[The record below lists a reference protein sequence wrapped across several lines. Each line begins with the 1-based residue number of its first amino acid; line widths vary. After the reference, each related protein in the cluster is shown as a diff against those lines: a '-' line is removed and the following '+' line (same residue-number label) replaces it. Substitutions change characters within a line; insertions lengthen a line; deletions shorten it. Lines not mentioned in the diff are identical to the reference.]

1 MPSRDEIAL
10 EFLDQLPYE
19 PYPVQEKAILTWFD
33 SDRGVLVSAPTG
45 TGKTRIAEAALL
57 EALHTGKRAYYT
69 TPLIAL
75 TDQKFQEIQAAA
87 VRWGFQPEDVGLVT
101 GNHKVNPDARVL
113 VVVAEILLNRLLNH
127 DDFDFSEVSS
137 VVMDEFHSF
146 NDPERGIVWELS
158 LSLLPKHV
166 RLMLLSATVGNSTD
180 FMIWLNR
187 SHGRRLDLVRSEDR
201 KVPLRYH
208 WVPDQLLNEQ
218 LEMMADGDDESR
230 KTPTLLFCFNREE
243 CWTVAEQ
250 LKGKALL
257 SDGQQ
262 KLLVEE
268 LKKHD
273 WSQGIGPKLKTII
286 LRGVGVHHAGV
297 LPRYKRIIE
306 HLFQQKL
313 LTVCVCTETLAAG
326 MNLPARSVLMTDLL
340 KGPPGKKKLIDPSV
354 AHQIFGRAG
363 RPQFDSEGHVYALSH
378 EDDVKIYR
386 YKLKMDQIPEDTKD
400 PLLIKKRKQMKKKMP
415 TRRSTVQYW
424 NEDQFKR
431 LIEAPPTKLCSQG
444 FIPWRLLAYLLSRS
458 PDISLIRTV
467 VSKRL
472 MNPKQIET
480 SQKRLIEML
489 VTLHRGGFIQLD
501 PKPPVITNDGEVVTD
516 SKSQAI
522 KPAAEKPTSLS
533 DRLKQLDDDGA
544 FGPQIP
550 WDGTYGV
557 ADSVSESESES
568 SEDDASESGDIT
580 AEEDDAAENEFGAGV
595 DQDSPAETDDAA
607 ASDGKPAVPVALQAD
622 NVSPGNAQPA
632 ADSEA
637 ITTARVE
644 DATEAEKPAE
654 TASENKNKP
663 AKLTSS
669 LKILLES
676 QGVSI
681 GGSGKTA
688 DGKMKIK
695 LADDPAA
702 KEPDYEP
709 QRAYPNEPLMD
720 LLSFKSINPLYGMF
734 LLDVL
739 PFASGAERVQAL
751 ESVLVFPGAVSRN
764 LRIPRPDVMPLS
776 PFVTDFLNPELLQR
790 GLATITELGGTRQD
804 DDEND
809 ERGGYREPEE
819 WVRPLNFPEKLLRLF
834 RSEYPGVSDVA
845 MTDVWAAGE
854 LLNFGGDFNKLVTTR
869 KIAKQ
874 EGILFRHILRF
885 ILLCEEFVPHVDPN
899 SVWHGELH
907 SISHQLTEACREID
921 PRSTDL
927 MIESAHAVD
936 PLLGETPITLEM
948 PASPERQ
955 V

>member
-1 MPSRDEIAL
+1 MPDRDEIAL
-10 EFLDQLPYE
+10 EFLDQIPYE
-19 PYPVQEKAILTWFD
+19 PYPVQEEAILKWFETEQ
-33 SDRGVLVSAPTG
+33 GVLISAPTG
-45 TGKTRIAEAALL
+45 TGKTLIAEAALF
-57 EALHTGKRAYYT
+57 EALHSSQTAYYT

-75 TDQKFQEIQAAA
+75 TDQKFQEIQEAA
-87 VRWGFQPEDVGLVT
+87 VHWGFQPEDVGLVT
-101 GNHKVNPDARVL
+101 GNHKVNPDAKVL
-113 VVVAEILLNRLLNH
+113 VVVAEILLNRLLNKE
-127 DDFDFSEVSS
+127 DFDFSEVSS

-166 RLMLLSATVGNSTD
+166 RLMLLSATVGNSAD

-187 SHGRRLDLVRSEDR
+187 SHGRRLDLVKSEDR

-208 WVPDQLLNEQ
+208 WIEDQLLNEQ
-218 LEMMADGDDESR
+218 LEMMADGDDDSR

-243 CWTVAEQ
+243 CWSVAEQ

-268 LKKHD
+268 LKKHE
-273 WSQGIGPKLKTII
+273 WSQGIGPKLKTIL

-306 HLFQQKL
+306 YLFQQKL

-363 RPQFDSEGHVYALSH
+363 RPQFDTEGHVFALSH
-378 EDDVKIYR
+378 EDDVKIHR

-415 TRRSTVQYW
+415 SRRSTVQYW
-424 NEDQFKR
+424 NEAQFTR
-431 LIEAPPTKLCSQG
+431 LVEAPPTKLQSQG

-458 PDISLIRTV
+458 PDVSLIRTV

-472 MNPKQIET
+472 MNPKQLET

-489 VTLHRGGFIQLD
+489 ITLHRGGFIQLD
-501 PKPPVITNDGEVVTD
+501 PKPPIKSD
-516 SKSQAI
+516 SVDDSSEEADRKTTKSV
-522 KPAAEKPTSLS
+522 KEKRLS
-533 DRLKQLDDDGA
+533 ERLEELDESGI

-557 ADSVSESESES
+557 QTPAEDSV
-568 SEDDASESGDIT
+568 
-580 AEEDDAAENEFGAGV
+580 
-595 DQDSPAETDDAA
+595 
-607 ASDGKPAVPVALQAD
+607 K
-622 NVSPGNAQPA
+622 
-632 ADSEA
+632 ADSE
-637 ITTARVE
+637 
-644 DATEAEKPAE
+644 DSGSTEAEPDDFGTGIEQSADPTSDTSNSSPEGRSASTQYEEADQRPDSDDTKPDRSA
-654 TASENKNKP
+654 TSEATVKKKGTPKKNEP

-669 LKILLES
+669 LKILLEA
-676 QGVSI
+676 QGVDI
-681 GGSGKTA
+681 GGTGKSA
-688 DGKMKIK
+688 DGKPKVR
-695 LADDPAA
+695 LSNDPSA

-709 QRAYPNEPLMD
+709 KSAYPNEPLTN

-739 PFASGAERVQAL
+739 PFASGPERVQAL

-776 PFVTDFLNPELLQR
+776 PFAADFLNPELLQR
-790 GLATITELGGTRQD
+790 GLATITELGGTPSED
-804 DDEND
+804 DDD
-809 ERGGYREPEE
+809 GGYHDPEE

-834 RSEYPGVSDVA
+834 RHEYPGVSDVRI
-845 MTDVWAAGE
+845 TDVWAAGE

-885 ILLCEEFVPHVDPN
+885 ILLCEEFVPHVNPD

-907 SISHQLTEACREID
+907 SISHQLTEACRAID
-921 PRSTDL
+921 PRSTDM

-936 PLLGETPITLEM
+936 PLLAES
-948 PASPERQ
+948 PAAIQKPDVAPRPVKLS
-955 V
+955 

>member
-1 MPSRDEIAL
+1 MPDRDEIAL
-10 EFLDQLPYE
+10 EFLDQIPYE
-19 PYPVQEKAILTWFD
+19 PYPVQEEAILKWFETEQ
-33 SDRGVLVSAPTG
+33 GVLISAPTG
-45 TGKTRIAEAALL
+45 TGKTLIAEAALF
-57 EALHTGKRAYYT
+57 EALHTGQTAYYT

-75 TDQKFQEIQAAA
+75 TDQKFQEIQEAA

-101 GNHKVNPDARVL
+101 GNHKVNPDAKVL
-113 VVVAEILLNRLLNH
+113 VVVAEILLNRLLNR
-127 DDFDFSEVSS
+127 DDFDISEVSS

-166 RLMLLSATVGNSTD
+166 RLMLLSATVGNSAD
-180 FMIWLNR
+180 FMIWLNQ
-187 SHGRRLDLVRSEDR
+187 SHGRRLDLVKSEDR

-208 WVPDQLLNEQ
+208 WVEDQLLNEQ
-218 LEMMADGDDESR
+218 LEMMADGDDDAR

-243 CWTVAEQ
+243 CWSVAEQ

-268 LKKHD
+268 LKKHE
-273 WSQGIGPKLKTII
+273 WSQGIGPKLKTIL

-297 LPRYKRIIE
+297 LPRYKRVIE
-306 HLFQQKL
+306 YLFQQKL

-363 RPQFDSEGHVYALSH
+363 RPQFDTEGHVFALSH
-378 EDDVKIYR
+378 EDDVKIHR

-415 TRRSTVQYW
+415 SRRSTVQYW
-424 NEDQFKR
+424 NEAQFTR
-431 LIEAPPTKLCSQG
+431 LIEAPPTKLQSQG

-458 PDISLIRTV
+458 PDVSLIRTV

-472 MNPKQIET
+472 MNLKQLET

-489 VTLHRGGFIQLD
+489 VTLHKGGFIQLD
-501 PKPPVITNDGEVVTD
+501 PRPPIKSDGGDD
-516 SKSQAI
+516 SSEEADRKTTE
-522 KPAAEKPTSLS
+522 PAKEK
-533 DRLKQLDDDGA
+533 RLRERLEELDEYGV
-544 FGPQIP
+544 FGPQVP
-550 WDGTYGV
+550 WDGTYGIQTL
-557 ADSVSESESES
+557 ADDSTEAGSEDSSNSEEEPDEFGTGIEQSAEPTSESSNSSTDGGPDSAQNKEDDQRSVSEDTEPDPPATSKAPAKKK
-568 SEDDASESGDIT
+568 DT
-580 AEEDDAAENEFGAGV
+580 PKKNE
-595 DQDSPAETDDAA
+595 
-607 ASDGKPAVPVALQAD
+607 
-622 NVSPGNAQPA
+622 
-632 ADSEA
+632 
-637 ITTARVE
+637 
-644 DATEAEKPAE
+644 
-654 TASENKNKP
+654 P

-669 LKILLES
+669 LKILLEA
-676 QGVSI
+676 QGVDI
-681 GGSGKTA
+681 GGTGKSA
-688 DGKMKIK
+688 DGKPKVR
-695 LADDPAA
+695 LANDPAA

-709 QRAYPNEPLMD
+709 QSAYPNESLTT

-739 PFASGAERVQAL
+739 PFASGPERVQAL

-776 PFVTDFLNPELLQR
+776 PFAADFLNPELLQR
-790 GLATITELGGTRQD
+790 GLATITELGGTPSED
-804 DDEND
+804 DDD
-809 ERGGYREPEE
+809 GGYHDPEE

-834 RSEYPGVSDVA
+834 RSEYPGVSDVP

-885 ILLCEEFVPHVDPN
+885 ILLCEEFVPHVDPD
-899 SVWHGELH
+899 SIWYGELH
-907 SISHQLTEACREID
+907 SISHQLTEACRAID
-921 PRSTDL
+921 PRSTDM

-936 PLLGETPITLEM
+936 PLLAETPT
-948 PASPERQ
+948 ASPT
-955 V
+955 

>member
-10 EFLDQLPYE
+10 EFLDQIPYE
-19 PYPVQEKAILTWFD
+19 PYPVQEEAILTWFD
-33 SDRGVLVSAPTG
+33 TERGVLVSAPTG
-45 TGKTRIAEAALL
+45 TGKTLIAEAALF
-57 EALHTGKRAYYT
+57 EALHTGKTAYYT

-75 TDQKFQEIQAAA
+75 TDQKFQEIQEAA

-113 VVVAEILLNRLLNH
+113 VVVAEILLNRLLNRE
-127 DDFDFSEVSS
+127 DFDFSEVSS

-166 RLMLLSATVGNSTD
+166 RLMLLSATVGNSAD

-187 SHGRRLDLVRSEDR
+187 SHGRRLDLVKSEDR

-218 LEMMADGDDESR
+218 LEMMADGDDDAR

-243 CWTVAEQ
+243 CWSVAEQ

-257 SDGQQ
+257 GDGQQ
-262 KLLVEE
+262 KQLAEE
-268 LKKHD
+268 MAKHD
-273 WSQGIGPKLKTII
+273 WSQGIGPKLKTI
-286 LRGVGVHHAGV
+286 LMRGVGVHHAGV

-306 HLFQQKL
+306 DLFQRKL

-363 RPQFDSEGHVYALSH
+363 RPQFDTEGHVFALSH
-378 EDDVKIYR
+378 EDDVKIHR

-400 PLLIKKRKQMKKKMP
+400 PLLIKKRKKMKKKMP
-415 TRRSTVQYW
+415 SRRTTVQYW
-424 NEDQFKR
+424 NEDQFNR
-431 LIEAPPTKLCSQG
+431 LIEAPPTKLRSQG
-444 FIPWRLLAYLLSRS
+444 VIPWRLLAYLLSRS
-458 PDISLIRTV
+458 PDVSLIRTV

-472 MNPKQIET
+472 MDPKQIET

-501 PKPPVITNDGEVVTD
+501 PQPPAPKIDGSVADDTAAQD
-516 SKSQAI
+516 SSSAAAT
-522 KPAAEKPTSLS
+522 PASLR
-533 DRLKQLDDDGA
+533 DRLKSLDDEGA

-550 WDGTYGV
+550 WDGKYGIP
-557 ADSVSESESES
+557 DPEP
-568 SEDDASESGDIT
+568 EDDASTSENAS
-580 AEEDDAAENEFGAGV
+580 AEEASENDFGTGV
-595 DQDSPAETDDAA
+595 DQETPPEPVDATSPVEEPDSTDDAESDSPTDA
-607 ASDGKPAVPVALQAD
+607 AQQPPAPEAPANKPPEKTESESTNKTDKAKDRKPAQ
-622 NVSPGNAQPA
+622 
-632 ADSEA
+632 
-637 ITTARVE
+637 
-644 DATEAEKPAE
+644 
-654 TASENKNKP
+654 
-663 AKLTSS
+663 LTSS

-676 QGVSI
+676 QGVDI
-681 GGSGKTA
+681 GGTGKTA
-688 DGKMKIK
+688 DGKSKIK
-695 LADDPAA
+695 LANDPTA

-709 QRAYPNEPLMD
+709 ERAYPNEPLIS

-739 PFASGAERVQAL
+739 PFANGAERVQAL

-764 LRIPRPDVMPLS
+764 LRIPRPDMMPLS
-776 PFVTDFLNPELLQR
+776 PFATDFLNPELLQR
-790 GLATITELGGTRQD
+790 GLATITELGGTKQD

-834 RSEYPGVSDVA
+834 RSEYPGVSDIQ

-885 ILLCEEFVPHVDPN
+885 ILLCEEFVPHIDPD

-921 PRSTDL
+921 PRSTDM

-936 PLLGETPITLEM
+936 PLLAEA
-948 PASPERQ
+948 PADKSSEST
-955 V
+955 

>member
-1 MPSRDEIAL
+1 MPYGPVCGVGAAHNQQLSTGFQTTVMPDRDEIAL

-33 SDRGVLVSAPTG
+33 CDQGVLVSAPTG
-45 TGKTRIAEAALL
+45 TGKTLIAEAALF
-57 EALHTGKRAYYT
+57 EALHTGKTAYYT

-87 VRWGFQPEDVGLVT
+87 VRWGFQSEDVGLVT

-127 DDFDFSEVSS
+127 DDFEFSDVSS

-187 SHGRRLDLVRSEDR
+187 SHGRQLDLVKSEDR

-208 WVPDQLLNEQ
+208 WVPDELLNDQ

-273 WSQGIGPKLKTII
+273 WSQGIGPKLKTIL

-340 KGPPGKKKLIDPSV
+340 KGPPGKKKLIDASV

-363 RPQFDSEGHVYALSH
+363 RPQFDSEGHVFALAH
-378 EDDVKIYR
+378 EDDVRIHR
-386 YKLKMDQIPEDTKD
+386 YKLKMEQIPEDTKD

-424 NEDQFKR
+424 NEDQFRR
-431 LIEAPPTKLCSQG
+431 LIEAPPTKLQSQG

-472 MNPKQIET
+472 MNPKRIEA

-501 PKPPVITNDGEVVTD
+501 PKPPSVNRDGVAVSDPESPTD
-516 SKSQAI
+516 STST
-522 KPAAEKPTSLS
+522 EKDESLR
-533 DRLKQLDDDGA
+533 DRLSRLDADGV
-544 FGPQIP
+544 FGEQIP

-557 ADSVSESESES
+557 PEPAAESESDQL
-568 SEDDASESGDIT
+568 SEKNSESNED
-580 AEEDDAAENEFGAGV
+580 EEADSFGAGV
-595 DQDSPAETDDAA
+595 DQDVPDDQESDVTSAQNSDSPDSTQKEPIVGDTAQSDSSEDAA
-607 ASDGKPAVPVALQAD
+607 PDSKPGEQSGHTRSRPVRD
-622 NVSPGNAQPA
+622 AQ
-632 ADSEA
+632 
-637 ITTARVE
+637 
-644 DATEAEKPAE
+644 
-654 TASENKNKP
+654 P

-676 QGVSI
+676 QGVNTGNEKKSKNGESEI
-681 GGSGKTA
+681 RLTQ
-688 DGKMKIK
+688 D
-695 LADDPAA
+695 A
-702 KEPDYEP
+702 KAREPDYEP
-709 QRAYPNEPLMD
+709 QRAYPNESLMD

-739 PFASGAERVQAL
+739 PFANGPERVQAL

-790 GLATITELGGTRQD
+790 GLATITELGGSPSQ
-804 DDEND
+804 ED
-809 ERGGYREPEE
+809 ERDGYHDPSE

-834 RSEYPGVSDVA
+834 RSEYPGVVDVA

-885 ILLCEEFVPHVDPN
+885 ILLCEEFIPHVDEN
-899 SVWHGELH
+899 SIWHGELH
-907 SISHQLTEACREID
+907 SISHQLTQACRAVD
-921 PRSTDL
+921 PRSTDM
-927 MIESAHAVD
+927 MIESAHSVD
-936 PLLGETPITLEM
+936 PLLAE
-948 PASPERQ
+948 
-955 V
+955 

>member
-1 MPSRDEIAL
+1 MHSRDEIAL
-10 EFLDQLPYE
+10 EFLDQIPYE
-19 PYPVQEKAILTWFD
+19 PYPVQEEAILKWFD
-33 SDRGVLVSAPTG
+33 TEQGVLVSAPTG
-45 TGKTRIAEAALL
+45 TGKTLIAEAALY
-57 EALHTGKRAYYT
+57 EALQTGKTAYYT

-75 TDQKFQEIQAAA
+75 TDQKFQEIQEAA

-101 GNHKVNPDARVL
+101 GNHKVNPDAKVL
-113 VVVAEILLNRLLNH
+113 VVVAEILLNRLLNR
-127 DDFDFSEVSS
+127 DDFDFTEVSS

-146 NDPERGIVWELS
+146 NDPERGVVWELS

-166 RLMLLSATVGNSTD
+166 RLMLLSATVGNSAD

-187 SHGRRLDLVRSEDR
+187 SHGRRLDLVKSEDR

-218 LEMMADGDDESR
+218 LEMMADGDDDSR

-243 CWTVAEQ
+243 CWSVAEQ

-268 LKKHD
+268 LKQHD

-306 HLFQQKL
+306 YLFQRKL

-363 RPQFDSEGHVYALSH
+363 RPQFDSEGHVFALSH
-378 EDDVKIYR
+378 EDDVKIHR

-400 PLLIKKRKQMKKKMP
+400 PLLIKKRKKMKKKMP

-424 NEDQFKR
+424 NEAQFTR
-431 LIEAPPTKLCSQG
+431 LIEAPPTKLQSQG

-458 PDISLIRTV
+458 PDVSLIRTV

-472 MNPKQIET
+472 MDQKQLDT

-489 VTLHRGGFIQLD
+489 ITLHRAGFIQLD
-501 PKPPVITNDGEVVTD
+501 PKPPSKSEEGDKSPSDESVAVVTV
-516 SKSQAI
+516 KLQ
-522 KPAAEKPTSLS
+522 PLR
-533 DRLKQLDDDGA
+533 DRLRELDEASA

-557 ADSVSESESES
+557 QTPVEESAETDSSDS
-568 SEDDASESGDIT
+568 A
-580 AEEDDAAENEFGAGV
+580 AEEESTNDFGTGV
-595 DQDSPAETDDAA
+595 DQDAIPDVDSANSLPEPPP
-607 ASDGKPAVPVALQAD
+607 SEPEAVVSPVAKE
-622 NVSPGNAQPA
+622 P
-632 ADSEA
+632 
-637 ITTARVE
+637 
-644 DATEAEKPAE
+644 
-654 TASENKNKP
+654 P
-663 AKLTSS
+663 AKKPKNEPPKSEPARLTST
-669 LKILLES
+669 LKILLKS
-676 QGVSI
+676 QGVDI
-681 GGSGKTA
+681 GGTGKTA
-688 DGKMKIK
+688 DGQSKVR
-695 LADDPAA
+695 LANDPSAQ
-702 KEPDYEP
+702 EPDYEP
-709 QRAYPNEPLMD
+709 KSAYPNEPLTN

-739 PFASGAERVQAL
+739 PFANGAERVQAL

-776 PFVTDFLNPELLQR
+776 PFATDFLNPELLQR
-790 GLATITELGGTRQD
+790 GQATITELGGTRQD

-819 WVRPLNFPEKLLRLF
+819 WVRPLNFPEKLMRLF

-885 ILLCEEFVPHVDPN
+885 VLLCEEFVPHIDKD
-899 SVWHGELH
+899 SVWMGELQ
-907 SISHQLTEACREID
+907 SISHQLTESCRQID
-921 PRSTDL
+921 PRSTDM

-936 PLLGETPITLEM
+936 PLLAEIPTGTT
-948 PASPERQ
+948 SS
-955 V
+955 

>member
-1 MPSRDEIAL
+1 MPGRDEIAL
-10 EFLDQLPYE
+10 EFLDQIPYE
-19 PYPVQEKAILTWFD
+19 PYPVQEEAILTWFD
-33 SDRGVLVSAPTG
+33 TRQGVLVSAPTG
-45 TGKTRIAEAALL
+45 TGKTLIAEAALF
-57 EALHTGKRAYYT
+57 EALHSGKTAYYT

-75 TDQKFQEIQAAA
+75 TDQKFQEIQEAA

-113 VVVAEILLNRLLNH
+113 VVVAEILLNRLLNRE
-127 DDFDFSEVSS
+127 DFDFSEVSS

-166 RLMLLSATVGNSTD
+166 RLMLLSATVGNTAD

-187 SHGRRLDLVRSEDR
+187 SHGRRLDLVKSEDR

-208 WVPDQLLNEQ
+208 WVADQLLNEQ
-218 LEMMADGDDESR
+218 LEMMADGDDDSR

-243 CWTVAEQ
+243 CWNVAEQ
-250 LKGKALL
+250 LKGKSLL

-262 KLLVEE
+262 KLLAEE

-273 WSQGIGPKLKTII
+273 WSQGIGPKLKTIL

-306 HLFQQKL
+306 YLFQQKL

-378 EDDVKIYR
+378 EDDVKIHR

-415 TRRSTVQYW
+415 SRRSTVQYW
-424 NEDQFKR
+424 NENQFTR
-431 LIEAPPTKLCSQG
+431 LIEAPPTKLRSQG
-444 FIPWRLLAYLLSRS
+444 VIPWRLLAYLLSRS
-458 PDISLIRTV
+458 PDVSLIRTV
-467 VSKRL
+467 VGKRL
-472 MNPKQIET
+472 MDQKQIEQ

-489 VTLHRGGFIQLD
+489 ITLHRGGFIQLN
-501 PKPPVITNDGEVVTD
+501 PEPPVVTTDGTVESDARTENA
-516 SKSQAI
+516 SPAKSQ
-522 KPAAEKPTSLS
+522 SLHG
-533 DRLKQLDDDGA
+533 RLVQLDTNGV
-544 FGPQIP
+544 FGPQTS

-557 ADSVSESESES
+557 VTQESETTAPRSDS
-568 SEDDASESGDIT
+568 HSASESDKDL
-580 AEEDDAAENEFGAGV
+580 DDFGAGIE
-595 DQDSPAETDDAA
+595 QESPEHSALEANSQQPRDESTALSEDPSSKDTHSPNEPDASNASKETPTTKDA
-607 ASDGKPAVPVALQAD
+607 
-622 NVSPGNAQPA
+622 
-632 ADSEA
+632 
-637 ITTARVE
+637 
-644 DATEAEKPAE
+644 
-654 TASENKNKP
+654 TASEQDDQTSKGRQP
-663 AKLTSS
+663 AGLTSS
-669 LKILLES
+669 LKFLLES
-676 QGVSI
+676 QGVDI
-681 GGSGKTA
+681 GGAGKTS
-688 DGKMKIK
+688 DGKSKVK
-695 LADDPAA
+695 LSNAPAS

-709 QRAYPNEPLMD
+709 ERAYPNEPLGT

-739 PFASGAERVQAL
+739 PFASGPERVQAL
-751 ESVLVFPGAVSRN
+751 ESVLAFPGAVSRN

-776 PFVTDFLNPELLQR
+776 PFVTEYLNPELLQR
-790 GLATITELGGTRQD
+790 GLATITELGGSPPDD
-804 DDEND
+804 DDED
-809 ERGGYREPEE
+809 GYRDPEE

-834 RSEYPGVSDVA
+834 RSEYPGVTDIP
-845 MTDVWAAGE
+845 MNDVWAAGE

-885 ILLCEEFVPHVDPN
+885 ILLCEEFLPHIEKD
-899 SVWHGELH
+899 SIWHGELQ
-907 SISHQLTEACREID
+907 SISHQLTESCRQID
-921 PRSTDL
+921 PRSTDM

-936 PLLGETPITLEM
+936 PLLAEM
-948 PASPERQ
+948 PEAKA
-955 V
+955 

>member
-1 MPSRDEIAL
+1 MPDRDELAL
-10 EFLDQLPYE
+10 EFLEQIPYE
-19 PYPVQEKAILTWFD
+19 PYPVQEEAILKWFD
-33 SDRGVLVSAPTG
+33 TEQGVLVSAPTG
-45 TGKTRIAEAALL
+45 TGKTLIAEAALY
-57 EALHTGKRAYYT
+57 EALHTGKTAYYT

-101 GNHKVNPDARVL
+101 GNHKVNPDAKVL
-113 VVVAEILLNRLLNH
+113 VVVAEILLNRLLNR

-146 NDPERGIVWELS
+146 NDPERGVVWELS

-166 RLMLLSATVGNSTD
+166 RLMLLSATVGNSAD

-187 SHGRRLDLVRSEDR
+187 SHGRRLDLVKSEDR

-218 LEMMADGDDESR
+218 LEMMADGDDDDR

-243 CWTVAEQ
+243 CWSVAEQ

-306 HLFQQKL
+306 YLFQQKL

-363 RPQFDSEGHVYALSH
+363 RPQFDTEGHVFALSH
-378 EDDVKIYR
+378 EDDVKIHR

-400 PLLIKKRKQMKKKMP
+400 PLLMKKRKQMKKKMP
-415 TRRSTVQYW
+415 SRRTTVQYW
-424 NEDQFKR
+424 NEDQFTR
-431 LIEAPPTKLCSQG
+431 LIEAPPTKLQSQG

-458 PDISLIRTV
+458 PDVSLIRTV

-472 MNPKQIET
+472 MNPKQLET

-489 VTLHRGGFIQLD
+489 ITLHRAGFIQLD
-501 PKPPVITNDGEVVTD
+501 PKPPPKSEDGDKSTGDDGSRSET
-516 SKSQAI
+516 SKPQ
-522 KPAAEKPTSLS
+522 PLR
-533 DRLKQLDDDGA
+533 DRLRELDNNGA

-557 ADSVSESESES
+557 PTPVEDTAAAASIDSADQEEAANEFGDGVDQGDVPVPDSADPSPEPSPSESEAVVGPEVT
-568 SEDDASESGDIT
+568 EPVVTEPVVAPVVKE
-580 AEEDDAAENEFGAGV
+580 
-595 DQDSPAETDDAA
+595 
-607 ASDGKPAVPVALQAD
+607 PAVSKPKND
-622 NVSPGNAQPA
+622 PPKSQPA
-632 ADSEA
+632 
-637 ITTARVE
+637 R
-644 DATEAEKPAE
+644 
-654 TASENKNKP
+654 
-663 AKLTSS
+663 LTSS
-669 LKILLES
+669 LKLLLES
-676 QGVSI
+676 QGVDI
-681 GGSGKTA
+681 GGTGKTA
-688 DGKMKIK
+688 DGKSKVR
-695 LADDPAA
+695 LANDPTA

-709 QRAYPNEPLMD
+709 ERAYPNEPLTN

-739 PFASGAERVQAL
+739 PFASGPERVQAL

-776 PFVTDFLNPELLQR
+776 PFATDFLNPELLQR
-790 GLATITELGGTRQD
+790 GLATITELGGTKQD

-819 WVRPLNFPEKLLRLF
+819 WVRPLNFPEKLMRLF

-885 ILLCEEFVPHVDPN
+885 VLLCEEFVPHVDKD

-907 SISHQLTEACREID
+907 SISHQLMEACREID
-921 PRSTDL
+921 PRSTDM

-936 PLLGETPITLEM
+936 PLLAETPAAVQT
-948 PASPERQ
+948 PNASPS
-955 V
+955 

>member
-1 MPSRDEIAL
+1 MPDRDEIAL
-10 EFLDQLPYE
+10 EYLDQLPYE
-19 PYPVQEKAILTWFD
+19 PYPVQEEAILKWFD
-33 SDRGVLVSAPTG
+33 TEQGVLVSAPTG
-45 TGKTRIAEAALL
+45 TGKTLIAEAALY
-57 EALHTGKRAYYT
+57 EALHTGKTAYYT

-75 TDQKFQEIQAAA
+75 TDQKFQEIQEAA

-101 GNHKVNPDARVL
+101 GNHKVNPDAKVL
-113 VVVAEILLNRLLNH
+113 VVVAEILLNRLLNRE
-127 DDFDFSEVSS
+127 DFDFSEVSS

-158 LSLLPKHV
+158 LSLLPKDV
-166 RLMLLSATVGNSTD
+166 RLMLLSATVGNSAD

-187 SHGRRLDLVRSEDR
+187 SHGRRLDLVKSEDR

-208 WVPDQLLNEQ
+208 WIEDQLLNEQ
-218 LEMMADGDDESR
+218 LEMMADGDDDAR

-243 CWTVAEQ
+243 CWSVAEQ

-306 HLFQQKL
+306 YLFQQKL

-363 RPQFDSEGHVYALSH
+363 RPQFDTEGHVFALSH
-378 EDDVKIYR
+378 EDDVKIHR

-415 TRRSTVQYW
+415 SRRSTVQYW
-424 NEDQFKR
+424 NEAQFTR
-431 LIEAPPTKLCSQG
+431 LIEAPPTKLQSQG

-458 PDISLIRTV
+458 PDVSLIRTV

-472 MNPKQIET
+472 MDQKQLDK

-489 VTLHRGGFIQLD
+489 ITLHRAGFIQLD
-501 PKPPVITNDGEVVTD
+501 PKPPVKSADGDAVSTD
-516 SKSQAI
+516 ENNETATA
-522 KPAAEKPTSLS
+522 KPEILR
-533 DRLKQLDDDGA
+533 DRLKQLDEANA
-544 FGPQIP
+544 FGPQVP

-557 ADSVSESESES
+557 TAPVDES
-568 SEDDASESGDIT
+568 A
-580 AEEDDAAENEFGAGV
+580 
-595 DQDSPAETDDAA
+595 
-607 ASDGKPAVPVALQAD
+607 
-622 NVSPGNAQPA
+622 
-632 ADSEA
+632 
-637 ITTARVE
+637 VE
-644 DATEAEKPAE
+644 DATDSAEQGEQADDFGTGVGQDAIPVSDPVDSSPEPESSKPEPAV
-654 TASENKNKP
+654 APVAKAPP
-663 AKLTSS
+663 AKKPKNAPPKSEPARLTSS
-669 LKILLES
+669 LKIVLES
-676 QGVSI
+676 QGVDV
-681 GGSGKTA
+681 GGTGKSD
-688 DGKMKIK
+688 DGKQKIK
-695 LADDPAA
+695 LANDPSA

-709 QRAYPNEPLMD
+709 KSAYPNEPLTN

-739 PFASGAERVQAL
+739 PFASGPERVQAL

-776 PFVTDFLNPELLQR
+776 PFAMDFLNPELLQR
-790 GLATITELGGTRQD
+790 GLATITELGGTPSED
-804 DDEND
+804 DDD
-809 ERGGYREPEE
+809 GGYRDPNE
-819 WVRPLNFPEKLLRLF
+819 WVRPLNFPEKLMRLF
-834 RSEYPGVSDVA
+834 RSEYPGVFDVP

-885 ILLCEEFVPHVDPN
+885 VLLCEEFVPHVDPD

-921 PRSTDL
+921 PRSTDM

-936 PLLGETPITLEM
+936 PLLAETRAAVQTPDAP
-948 PASPERQ
+948 PA
-955 V
+955 

>member
-1 MPSRDEIAL
+1 MPDRDEIAL

-33 SDRGVLVSAPTG
+33 CEQGVLISAPTG
-45 TGKTRIAEAALL
+45 TGKTLIAEAALF
-57 EALHTGKRAYYT
+57 EALHTGKTAYYT

-87 VRWGFQPEDVGLVT
+87 VRWGFQPKDVGLVT

-113 VVVAEILLNRLLNH
+113 VVVAEILLNRLLNR

-166 RLMLLSATVGNSTD
+166 RLMLLSATVGNSAD

-187 SHGRRLDLVRSEDR
+187 SHARRLDLVKSEDR

-218 LEMMADGDDESR
+218 LEMMADGDDDSR
-230 KTPTLLFCFNREE
+230 RTPTLLFCFNREE
-243 CWTVAEQ
+243 CWSVAEQ

-378 EDDVKIYR
+378 EDDVKIHR

-444 FIPWRLLAYLLSRS
+444 VIPWRLLAYLLSRS
-458 PDISLIRTV
+458 PDVSLIRTV

-516 SKSQAI
+516 SETKASNLTVD
-522 KPAAEKPTSLS
+522 KPKPLR
-533 DRLKQLDDDGA
+533 DRLKQLNDDEA

-550 WDGTYGV
+550 WDGTYGIP
-557 ADSVSESESES
+557 DPISESES
-568 SEDDASESGDIT
+568 
-580 AEEDDAAENEFGAGV
+580 DDAADGGTSSEMEDESEEFGSGV
-595 DQDSPAETDDAA
+595 DQGSPAEEENE
-607 ASDGKPAVPVALQAD
+607 ASPEQEPDSPKSQLEDMAPAD
-622 NVSPGNAQPA
+622 TAQPD

-637 ITTARVE
+637 SADRP
-644 DATEAEKPAE
+644 AEEISSKPAS
-654 TASENKNKP
+654 TPASGDKP

-669 LKILLES
+669 LKMLLEA
-676 QGVSI
+676 QGVNI
-681 GGSGKTA
+681 GGTGKTA
-688 DGKMKIK
+688 DGKSKIK
-695 LADDPAA
+695 LANDPTSS
-702 KEPDYEP
+702 EPDYEP
-709 QRAYPNEPLMD
+709 ERAYPNEPLMD

-739 PFASGAERVQAL
+739 PFASGPERVQAL

-764 LRIPRPDVMPLS
+764 LRIPRPNVMPLS
-776 PFVTDFLNPELLQR
+776 PFVTAFLNPELLQR

-834 RSEYPGVSDVA
+834 RSEYPGVSDIA

-885 ILLCEEFVPHVDPN
+885 ILLCEEFVQHVDPN

-921 PRSTDL
+921 PRSTDM
-927 MIESAHAVD
+927 MIETAHAVD
-936 PLLGETPITLEM
+936 PLLAELPTD
-948 PASPERQ
+948 RQ
-955 V
+955 T

>member
-1 MPSRDEIAL
+1 MPDRDEIAL
-10 EFLDQLPYE
+10 EFLDQIPYE
-19 PYPVQEKAILTWFD
+19 PYPVQEEAILKWFD
-33 SDRGVLVSAPTG
+33 TEQGVLVSAPTG
-45 TGKTRIAEAALL
+45 TGKTLIAEAALF
-57 EALHTGKRAYYT
+57 EALHTGQTAYYT

-75 TDQKFQEIQAAA
+75 TDQKFQEIQEAA

-101 GNHKVNPDARVL
+101 GNHKVNPDAKVL
-113 VVVAEILLNRLLNH
+113 VVVAEILLNRLLNRE
-127 DDFDFSEVSS
+127 DFDFSEVSS

-166 RLMLLSATVGNSTD
+166 RLMLLSATVGNSAD

-187 SHGRRLDLVRSEDR
+187 SHGRRLDLVKSEDR

-218 LEMMADGDDESR
+218 LEMMADGDGDAR

-243 CWTVAEQ
+243 CWSVAEQ

-268 LKKHD
+268 LKQHD

-306 HLFQQKL
+306 YLFQQKL

-363 RPQFDSEGHVYALSH
+363 RPQFDTEGHVFALSH
-378 EDDVKIYR
+378 EDDVKIHR

-415 TRRSTVQYW
+415 SRRTTVQYW
-424 NEDQFKR
+424 NEAQFTR
-431 LIEAPPTKLCSQG
+431 LIEAPPTKLQSQG

-458 PDISLIRTV
+458 PDVSLIHTV

-472 MNPKQIET
+472 MNPKQLET

-489 VTLHRGGFIQLD
+489 ITLHRAGFIQLD
-501 PKPPVITNDGEVVTD
+501 PKPPSKNADGD
-516 SKSQAI
+516 KSA
-522 KPAAEKPTSLS
+522 
-533 DRLKQLDDDGA
+533 DDDTLGGEAPARQSLHERLQELDEAGA

-557 ADSVSESESES
+557 QTPVVESVDAESIDSADQEESANDFGTGVEQDAVPVPDSAISSPEPVTSESETRVVPVEAPVAK
-568 SEDDASESGDIT
+568 E
-580 AEEDDAAENEFGAGV
+580 
-595 DQDSPAETDDAA
+595 
-607 ASDGKPAVPVALQAD
+607 PAVSKPKND
-622 NVSPGNAQPA
+622 PPKSQPA
-632 ADSEA
+632 
-637 ITTARVE
+637 R
-644 DATEAEKPAE
+644 
-654 TASENKNKP
+654 
-663 AKLTSS
+663 LTSS
-669 LKILLES
+669 LKLLLES
-676 QGVSI
+676 QGVDI
-681 GGSGKTA
+681 GGTGKTA
-688 DGKMKIK
+688 DGKSKVK
-695 LADDPAA
+695 LSNDPSA

-709 QRAYPNEPLMD
+709 RRAYPNEPLTN

-739 PFASGAERVQAL
+739 PFASGPERVQAL

-776 PFVTDFLNPELLQR
+776 PFATDFLNPELLQR
-790 GLATITELGGTRQD
+790 GLATITELGGTPQED
-804 DDEND
+804 DDD
-809 ERGGYREPEE
+809 GGYRDPGE
-819 WVRPLNFPEKLLRLF
+819 WVRPLNFPEKLMRLF

-885 ILLCEEFVPHVDPN
+885 VLLCEEFVPHVDPD

-921 PRSTDL
+921 PRSTDM
-927 MIESAHAVD
+927 MIESAHAAD
-936 PLLGETPITLEM
+936 PLLAETP
-948 PASPERQ
+948 PEPKP
-955 V
+955 

>member
-1 MPSRDEIAL
+1 MPDRDEIAL
-10 EFLDQLPYE
+10 EFLDQIPYE
-19 PYPVQEKAILTWFD
+19 PYPVQEDAILKWFD
-33 SDRGVLVSAPTG
+33 TEQGVLVSAPTG
-45 TGKTRIAEAALL
+45 MGKTLIAEAALF
-57 EALHTGKRAYYT
+57 EALHTGQTAYYT

-75 TDQKFQEIQAAA
+75 TDQKFQEIQEAA

-101 GNHKVNPDARVL
+101 GNHKVNPDAKVL
-113 VVVAEILLNRLLNH
+113 VVVAEILLNRLLNRE
-127 DDFDFSEVSS
+127 DFDFSEVSS

-166 RLMLLSATVGNSTD
+166 RLMLLSATVGNSAD

-218 LEMMADGDDESR
+218 LEMMADGDDDAR

-243 CWTVAEQ
+243 CWSVAEQ

-268 LKKHD
+268 LKKHE

-306 HLFQQKL
+306 YLFQQKL

-363 RPQFDSEGHVYALSH
+363 RPQFDTEGHVFALSH
-378 EDDVKIYR
+378 EDDVKIHR

-400 PLLIKKRKQMKKKMP
+400 PLLMKKRKQMKKKMP
-415 TRRSTVQYW
+415 TRRTTVQYW
-424 NEDQFKR
+424 NEAQFTR
-431 LIEAPPTKLCSQG
+431 LIEAPPTKLQSQG
-444 FIPWRLLAYLLSRS
+444 FIPWRLLAYLISRS
-458 PDISLIRTV
+458 PDVSLIRTV

-472 MNPKQIET
+472 MNPKQLET

-489 VTLHRGGFIQLD
+489 ITLHRGDFIQLD
-501 PKPPVITNDGEVVTD
+501 PKPPIKSD
-516 SKSQAI
+516 SADDSADPDAQKTISPI
-522 KPAAEKPTSLS
+522 KEK
-533 DRLKQLDDDGA
+533 RLRERLDELDESGA

-557 ADSVSESESES
+557 QAPADDPSEAVSEDS
-568 SEDDASESGDIT
+568 SET
-580 AEEDDAAENEFGAGV
+580 AEAPDGFGTGI
-595 DQDSPAETDDAA
+595 DQS
-607 ASDGKPAVPVALQAD
+607 V
-622 NVSPGNAQPA
+622 A
-632 ADSEA
+632 ADSE
-637 ITTARVE
+637 
-644 DATEAEKPAE
+644 TENSPAE
-654 TASENKNKP
+654 STTVPLVDVKDDRGPTEQAIKPVLAGPKKKDTPKKQQP

-669 LKILLES
+669 LKILLEA
-676 QGVSI
+676 QGVDI
-681 GGSGKTA
+681 GGTGKSA
-688 DGKMKIK
+688 DGKPKVR
-695 LADDPAA
+695 LANDPAA

-709 QRAYPNEPLMD
+709 QRAYPNEPLTT
-720 LLSFKSINPLYGMF
+720 LLSFKSINPLYGTF

-739 PFASGAERVQAL
+739 PFASGPERVQAL

-776 PFVTDFLNPELLQR
+776 PFATDFLNPELLQR
-790 GLATITELGGTRQD
+790 GLATITELGGTKQD

-834 RSEYPGVSDVA
+834 RSEYPGVSDVR

-874 EGILFRHILRF
+874 EGILFRHVLRF
-885 ILLCEEFVPHVDPN
+885 VLLCEEFVPHVDPD

-907 SISHQLTEACREID
+907 SISHQLTEACRQID
-921 PRSTDL
+921 PRSTDM

-936 PLLGETPITLEM
+936 PLLAETPTV
-948 PASPERQ
+948 SPT
-955 V
+955 

>member
-1 MPSRDEIAL
+1 MPDRDEIAL
-10 EFLDQLPYE
+10 EYLDQIPYE
-19 PYPVQEKAILTWFD
+19 PYPVQEEAILKWFETEQ
-33 SDRGVLVSAPTG
+33 GVLVSAPTG
-45 TGKTRIAEAALL
+45 TGKTLIAEAALY
-57 EALHTGKRAYYT
+57 EALHTGQTAYYT

-75 TDQKFQEIQAAA
+75 TDQKFQEIQEAA

-101 GNHKVNPDARVL
+101 GNHKVNPDAKVL
-113 VVVAEILLNRLLNH
+113 VVVAEILLNRLLNKE
-127 DDFDFSEVSS
+127 DFDFSEVSS

-166 RLMLLSATVGNSTD
+166 RLMLLSATVGNTAD

-208 WVPDQLLNEQ
+208 WIEDQLLNEQ
-218 LEMMADGDDESR
+218 LEMMADGDDDDR

-243 CWTVAEQ
+243 CWSVAEQ

-268 LKKHD
+268 LKKHE

-306 HLFQQKL
+306 YLFQQKL

-363 RPQFDSEGHVYALSH
+363 RPQFDTEGHVFALSH
-378 EDDVKIYR
+378 EDDVKIHR

-415 TRRSTVQYW
+415 SRRSTVQYW
-424 NEDQFKR
+424 NEAQFTR
-431 LIEAPPTKLCSQG
+431 LIEAPPTKLQSQG

-458 PDISLIRTV
+458 PDVSLIRTV

-472 MNPKQIET
+472 MDQKQLDK

-489 VTLHRGGFIQLD
+489 ITLHRAGFIQLD
-501 PKPPVITNDGEVVTD
+501 PKPPSKLNTEGYSSDGD
-516 SKSQAI
+516 SQKATS
-522 KPAAEKPTSLS
+522 PAKEKKLHE
-533 DRLKQLDDDGA
+533 RLEELDESGV
-544 FGPQIP
+544 FGPQVP

-557 ADSVSESESES
+557 QTPVEESATVD
-568 SEDDASESGDIT
+568 SEDSIEQAESAND
-580 AEEDDAAENEFGAGV
+580 FGAGV
-595 DQDSPAETDDAA
+595 DQD
-607 ASDGKPAVPVALQAD
+607 AVPVSDSSPEPAPSEPETVVAPVAKEPT
-622 NVSPGNAQPA
+622 VSKPKIDPPKSEPA
-632 ADSEA
+632 
-637 ITTARVE
+637 R
-644 DATEAEKPAE
+644 
-654 TASENKNKP
+654 
-663 AKLTSS
+663 LTSS

-676 QGVSI
+676 QGVDI
-681 GGSGKTA
+681 GGSGKGG
-688 DGKMKIK
+688 DGQSKVR
-695 LADDPAA
+695 LANDPAA

-709 QRAYPNEPLMD
+709 ERAYPNEPLTN

-739 PFASGAERVQAL
+739 PFASGPERVQAL

-776 PFVTDFLNPELLQR
+776 SFATDFLNPELLQR
-790 GLATITELGGTRQD
+790 GLATITELGGTPQED
-804 DDEND
+804 DDD
-809 ERGGYREPEE
+809 GGYRDPGE
-819 WVRPLNFPEKLLRLF
+819 WIRPLNFPEKLMRLF

-854 LLNFGGDFNKLVTTR
+854 LLNFDGDFNKLVTTR

-885 ILLCEEFVPHVDPN
+885 VLLCEEFVPHVDKD

-907 SISHQLTEACREID
+907 SISHQLTEACRQID
-921 PRSTDL
+921 PRSTDM

-936 PLLGETPITLEM
+936 PLLAETPVAVQASN
-948 PASPERQ
+948 ASPS
-955 V
+955 

>member
-1 MPSRDEIAL
+1 MGCPQPRQKSDMPDRDEIAL

-19 PYPVQEKAILTWFD
+19 PYPVQEKAILAWFETEQ
-33 SDRGVLVSAPTG
+33 GVLVSAPTG
-45 TGKTRIAEAALL
+45 TGKTLIAEAALF
-57 EALHTGKRAYYT
+57 EALHSGKTAYYT

-75 TDQKFQEIQAAA
+75 TDQKFQEIQEAA

-113 VVVAEILLNRLLNH
+113 VVVAEILLNRLLNRE
-127 DDFDFSEVSS
+127 DFDFSEVAS

-166 RLMLLSATVGNSTD
+166 RLMLLSATVGNSAD

-218 LEMMADGDDESR
+218 LEMMADGDDDAR

-243 CWTVAEQ
+243 CWSVAEQ

-363 RPQFDSEGHVYALSH
+363 RPQFDTEGHVFALSH
-378 EDDVKIYR
+378 EDDVKIHR

-431 LIEAPPTKLCSQG
+431 LIEAPPTKLQSQG

-458 PDISLIRTV
+458 PDVSLIRTV

-472 MNPKQIET
+472 MNPKQLET

-489 VTLHRGGFIQLD
+489 ITLHRAGFIQLD
-501 PKPPVITNDGEVVTD
+501 PKPPVVSVDGEVVSGAESPA
-516 SKSQAI
+516 SKPSQ
-522 KPAAEKPTSLS
+522 EKPMSLS
-533 DRLKQLDDDGA
+533 DRLKQLNEDGA
-544 FGPQIP
+544 FGPQIS

-557 ADSVSESESES
+557 PDPISDSADDAASDEAATPELDDEEDEFGSGVEQDAEAEPESEANSESES
-568 SEDDASESGDIT
+568 DNA
-580 AEEDDAAENEFGAGV
+580 
-595 DQDSPAETDDAA
+595 PA
-607 ASDGKPAVPVALQAD
+607 
-622 NVSPGNAQPA
+622 SPGLFSVADGEADQKSHEQARQPA
-632 ADSEA
+632 FTE
-637 ITTARVE
+637 TTKNAPLK
-644 DATEAEKPAE
+644 KP
-654 TASENKNKP
+654 KP
-663 AKLTSS
+663 TKLTSS
-669 LKILLES
+669 LKILLEA
-676 QGVSI
+676 QGVDV
-681 GGSGKTA
+681 GGTGKSA
-688 DGKMKIK
+688 DGKPKVR
-695 LADDPAA
+695 LANAPSA
-702 KEPDYEP
+702 KEPDYKP
-709 QRAYPNEPLMD
+709 QRAYPNEPLID
-720 LLSFKSINPLYGMF
+720 LLTFKSINPLYGMF

-739 PFASGAERVQAL
+739 PFASGPERVQAL
-751 ESVLVFPGAVSRN
+751 ESVLVFPGGVSRN

-790 GLATITELGGTRQD
+790 GLATITELGGTKQD
-804 DDEND
+804 DDANPKN
-809 ERGGYREPEE
+809 G
-819 WVRPLNFPEKLLRLF
+819 
-834 RSEYPGVSDVA
+834 
-845 MTDVWAAGE
+845 
-854 LLNFGGDFNKLVTTR
+854 
-869 KIAKQ
+869 
-874 EGILFRHILRF
+874 
-885 ILLCEEFVPHVDPN
+885 
-899 SVWHGELH
+899 
-907 SISHQLTEACREID
+907 
-921 PRSTDL
+921 
-927 MIESAHAVD
+927 SAH
-936 PLLGETPITLEM
+936 
-948 PASPERQ
+948 
-955 V
+955 

>member
-1 MPSRDEIAL
+1 MPDRDEIAL
-10 EFLDQLPYE
+10 EYLDQIPYE
-19 PYPVQEKAILTWFD
+19 PYPVQEEAILKWFETEQ
-33 SDRGVLVSAPTG
+33 GVLISAPTG
-45 TGKTRIAEAALL
+45 TGKTLIAEAALF
-57 EALHTGKRAYYT
+57 EALHTGKTAYYT

-75 TDQKFQEIQAAA
+75 TDQKFQEIQEAA
-87 VRWGFQPEDVGLVT
+87 VRWGFQPENVGLVT
-101 GNHKVNPDARVL
+101 GNHKVNPDAKVL
-113 VVVAEILLNRLLNH
+113 VVVAEILLNRLLNKE
-127 DDFDFSEVSS
+127 DFDFSEVSS

-146 NDPERGIVWELS
+146 NDLERGIVWELS

-166 RLMLLSATVGNSTD
+166 RLMLLSATVGNTAD

-187 SHGRRLDLVRSEDR
+187 SHGRRLDLALSEDR

-208 WVPDQLLNEQ
+208 WVEDQLLNEQ
-218 LEMMADGDDESR
+218 LEMMADGDEESR

-243 CWTVAEQ
+243 CWSVAEQ

-306 HLFQQKL
+306 YLFQQKL

-363 RPQFDSEGHVYALSH
+363 RPQFDTEGHVFALSH
-378 EDDVKIYR
+378 EDDVKIHR

-415 TRRSTVQYW
+415 SRRSTVQYW
-424 NEDQFKR
+424 SEAQFTK
-431 LIEAPPTKLCSQG
+431 LIEAPPTKLRSQG
-444 FIPWRLLAYLLSRS
+444 IIPWRLLAYLLTRS
-458 PDISLIRTV
+458 PDVSLIRTV

-472 MNPKQIET
+472 MDQKQLEK

-489 VTLHRGGFIQLD
+489 ITLHRAGFVQLD
-501 PKPPVITNDGEVVTD
+501 PKPPSKPQSENPD
-516 SKSQAI
+516 SSDDNETSTTETSSLRDQL
-522 KPAAEKPTSLS
+522 AE
-533 DRLKQLDDDGA
+533 LDEAGA

-550 WDGTYGV
+550 WDGKYGV
-557 ADSVSESESES
+557 ASPDENSAATESPDSTNEE
-568 SEDDASESGDIT
+568 SEDDFGTGIEQDDQATNETDKPGDPTAATSAKPDADQTPFSPPGVEGGRRPDEGKAKPDSQTSGK
-580 AEEDDAAENEFGAGV
+580 
-595 DQDSPAETDDAA
+595 SPAR
-607 ASDGKPAVPVALQAD
+607 KPDKSQKKHE
-622 NVSPGNAQPA
+622 S
-632 ADSEA
+632 
-637 ITTARVE
+637 
-644 DATEAEKPAE
+644 
-654 TASENKNKP
+654 

-669 LKILLES
+669 LKILLEA
-676 QGVSI
+676 QGVDV
-681 GGSGKTA
+681 GGSDKSE
-688 DGKMKIK
+688 DDKPKVK
-695 LADDPAA
+695 LSNAPSA

-709 QRAYPNEPLMD
+709 KSAYPNEPLTN

-739 PFASGAERVQAL
+739 PYASGPERVQAL

-764 LRIPRPDVMPLS
+764 LRIPRPDMMPLS

-790 GLATITELGGTRQD
+790 GLATITELGGAPSED
-804 DDEND
+804 DDD
-809 ERGGYREPEE
+809 GGYHDPDE

-834 RSEYPGVSDVA
+834 RHEYPGVSDVP

-885 ILLCEEFVPHVDPN
+885 ILLCEEFVPHVDPD

-907 SISHQLTEACREID
+907 SISHQLTEACRAID
-921 PRSTDL
+921 PRSTDM

-936 PLLGETPITLEM
+936 PLLAETQTAPPGDTQ
-948 PASPERQ
+948 RDR
-955 V
+955 

>member
-1 MPSRDEIAL
+1 MPDRDEIAL
-10 EFLDQLPYE
+10 EFLDQIPYE
-19 PYPVQEKAILTWFD
+19 PYPVQEEAILKWFD
-33 SDRGVLVSAPTG
+33 TEQGVLVSAPTG
-45 TGKTRIAEAALL
+45 TGKTLIAEAALY
-57 EALHTGKRAYYT
+57 EALHSGKTAYYT

-75 TDQKFQEIQAAA
+75 TDQKFQEIQEAA

-101 GNHKVNPDARVL
+101 GNHKVNPDAKVL
-113 VVVAEILLNRLLNH
+113 VVVAEILLNRLLNRE
-127 DDFDFSEVSS
+127 DFDFSEVSS

-146 NDPERGIVWELS
+146 NDRERGIVWELS

-166 RLMLLSATVGNSTD
+166 RLMLLSATVGNSAD

-187 SHGRRLDLVRSEDR
+187 SHGRRLDLVKSEDR

-218 LEMMADGDDESR
+218 LEMMADGDDDAR

-243 CWTVAEQ
+243 CWSVAEQ

-268 LKKHD
+268 LKKHE

-306 HLFQQKL
+306 YLFQQKL

-363 RPQFDSEGHVYALSH
+363 RPQFDTEGHVYALSH
-378 EDDVKIYR
+378 EDDVKIHR

-415 TRRSTVQYW
+415 SRRSTVQYW
-424 NEDQFKR
+424 NEAQFTR
-431 LIEAPPTKLCSQG
+431 LIEAPPTKLQSQG

-472 MNPKQIET
+472 MDQKQLEK

-489 VTLHRGGFIQLD
+489 ITLHRAGFIQLD
-501 PKPPVITNDGEVVTD
+501 PKPPSKLNTEGYSSDGD
-516 SKSQAI
+516 SQKATS
-522 KPAAEKPTSLS
+522 PAKEKKLHE
-533 DRLKQLDDDGA
+533 RLEELDESGV
-544 FGPQIP
+544 FGPQVP

-557 ADSVSESESES
+557 QTPVDDPANADSQDSSSTEAEPDDFGTGIEQSGEPTSES
-568 SEDDASESGDIT
+568 SNPSPEDRQDSTQIEEADQRSDSEDTKPVPPAASE
-580 AEEDDAAENEFGAGV
+580 
-595 DQDSPAETDDAA
+595 
-607 ASDGKPAVPVALQAD
+607 
-622 NVSPGNAQPA
+622 
-632 ADSEA
+632 
-637 ITTARVE
+637 
-644 DATEAEKPAE
+644 ATLKK
-654 TASENKNKP
+654 KNTPKKGEP

-669 LKILLES
+669 LKILLEA
-676 QGVSI
+676 QGVDI
-681 GGSGKTA
+681 GSTGKSA
-688 DGKMKIK
+688 DGKPKVR
-695 LADDPAA
+695 LSNDPSA

-709 QRAYPNEPLMD
+709 ERAYPNEPLTN

-739 PFASGAERVQAL
+739 PFASGPERVQAL

-776 PFVTDFLNPELLQR
+776 SFATDFLNPELLQR
-790 GLATITELGGTRQD
+790 GLATITELGGTPQED
-804 DDEND
+804 DDD
-809 ERGGYREPEE
+809 GGYRDPRE
-819 WVRPLNFPEKLLRLF
+819 WVRPLNFPEKLMRLF

-854 LLNFGGDFNKLVTTR
+854 LLNFDGDFNKLVTTR

-885 ILLCEEFVPHVDPN
+885 VLLCEEFVPHVDKD

-907 SISHQLTEACREID
+907 SISHQLTEACRQID
-921 PRSTDL
+921 PRSTDM

-936 PLLGETPITLEM
+936 PLLAETPVAVQASN
-948 PASPERQ
+948 ASPS
-955 V
+955 

>member
-10 EFLDQLPYE
+10 EFLDQIPYE
-19 PYPVQEKAILTWFD
+19 PYPVQEQAILAWFD
-33 SDRGVLVSAPTG
+33 TEQGVLVSAPTG
-45 TGKTRIAEAALL
+45 TGKTLIAEAALY
-57 EALHTGKRAYYT
+57 EALHTGRTAYYT

-113 VVVAEILLNRLLNH
+113 VVVAEILLNRLVNR

-158 LSLLPKHV
+158 LSLLPAHV
-166 RLMLLSATVGNSTD
+166 RLMLLSATVGNSAD

-187 SHGRRLDLVRSEDR
+187 SHGRRLDLVKSEER

-218 LEMMADGDDESR
+218 LEMMADGDDNSR

-243 CWTVAEQ
+243 CWSVAEQ

-306 HLFQQKL
+306 YLFQQKL

-326 MNLPARSVLMTDLL
+326 MNLPARSVLMTELL

-378 EDDVKIYR
+378 EDDVKIHR

-424 NEDQFKR
+424 NEDQFTR
-431 LIEAPPTKLCSQG
+431 LIEAPPTKLRSQG
-444 FIPWRLLAYLLSRS
+444 VIPWRLLAYLLSRS
-458 PDISLIRTV
+458 PDVSLIRTV

-472 MNPKQIET
+472 MNPKEIET

-489 VTLHRGGFIQLD
+489 ITLHRGGFIQLD
-501 PKPPVITNDGEVVTD
+501 PKPPTTVENPDRPQDEPSSSSAV
-516 SKSQAI
+516 KSQ
-522 KPAAEKPTSLS
+522 PLR
-533 DRLKQLDDDGA
+533 DRLSELHDTGF

-557 ADSVSESESES
+557 QSSDPETTANEMFDDSTDVEEPPDEFG
-568 SEDDASESGDIT
+568 EGVEQEF
-580 AEEDDAAENEFGAGV
+580 AEEVDESPSDDVQESAEPDAT
-595 DQDSPAETDDAA
+595 PAELRNSTE
-607 ASDGKPAVPVALQAD
+607 GQ
-622 NVSPGNAQPA
+622 SPTKEHSQDRQPA
-632 ADSEA
+632 
-637 ITTARVE
+637 R
-644 DATEAEKPAE
+644 
-654 TASENKNKP
+654 
-663 AKLTSS
+663 LTSS
-669 LKILLES
+669 LKLLLES
-676 QGVSI
+676 QGVAI
-681 GGSGKTA
+681 GGTGKTD
-688 DGKMKIK
+688 DGKSKIK
-695 LADDPAA
+695 LASDPTD
-702 KEPDYEP
+702 PVPVYEP
-709 QRAYPNEPLMD
+709 ERAYPNEPLMK
-720 LLSFKSINPLYGMF
+720 LLSFKSINPLYGMY

-739 PFASGAERVQAL
+739 PYANGPERVQAL

-764 LRIPRPDVMPLS
+764 LRIPRPEVMPLS
-776 PFVTDFLNPELLQR
+776 PFATEFLNPELLQR
-790 GLATITELGGTRQD
+790 GLATITELGGSQQ
-804 DDEND
+804 ND
-809 ERGGYREPEE
+809 NDGGYRAPEE

-834 RSEYPGVSDVA
+834 RSEYPGVSDIPI
-845 MTDVWAAGE
+845 TDVWAAGE

-885 ILLCEEFVPHVDPN
+885 ILLCEEFLPHVEKD
-899 SVWHGELH
+899 SAWHSELH
-907 SISHQLTEACREID
+907 SISHQLTESCRLVD
-921 PRSTDL
+921 PRSTDM
-927 MIESAHAVD
+927 MIEAAHAAD
-936 PLLGETPITLEM
+936 PLLAEM
-948 PASPERQ
+948 P
-955 V
+955 

>member
-1 MPSRDEIAL
+1 MPDRDEIAL
-10 EFLDQLPYE
+10 EFLDQIPYE
-19 PYPVQEKAILTWFD
+19 PYPVQEDAILKWFD
-33 SDRGVLVSAPTG
+33 TEQGVLVSAPTG
-45 TGKTRIAEAALL
+45 MGKTLIAEAALF
-57 EALHTGKRAYYT
+57 EALHTGQTAYYT

-75 TDQKFQEIQAAA
+75 TDQKFQEIQEAA

-101 GNHKVNPDARVL
+101 GNHKVNPDAKVL
-113 VVVAEILLNRLLNH
+113 VVVAEILLNRLLNR

-166 RLMLLSATVGNSTD
+166 RLMLLSATVGNSAD

-218 LEMMADGDDESR
+218 LEMMADGDDDAR

-243 CWTVAEQ
+243 CWSVAEQ

-268 LKKHD
+268 LKKHE

-306 HLFQQKL
+306 YLFQQKL

-340 KGPPGKKKLIDPSV
+340 KGPPGKKTLIDPSV

-363 RPQFDSEGHVYALSH
+363 RPQFDTEGHVFALSH
-378 EDDVKIYR
+378 EDDVKIHR

-400 PLLIKKRKQMKKKMP
+400 PLLMKKRKQMKKKMP
-415 TRRSTVQYW
+415 SRRSTVQYW
-424 NEDQFKR
+424 NEAQFTR
-431 LIEAPPTKLCSQG
+431 LIEAPPTKLQSQG
-444 FIPWRLLAYLLSRS
+444 FIPWRLLAYLISRS
-458 PDISLIRTV
+458 PDVSLIRTV

-472 MNPKQIET
+472 MNPKQLET

-489 VTLHRGGFIQLD
+489 ITLHRGGFIQLN
-501 PKPPVITNDGEVVTD
+501 PKPPIKSD
-516 SKSQAI
+516 SAGDSADPDAQKTISPI
-522 KPAAEKPTSLS
+522 KEK
-533 DRLKQLDDDGA
+533 RLRERLDELNESGA

-557 ADSVSESESES
+557 QAPADDPVEADSDDSSKTEEEPDGFGTGIDQSAAAAADSEHPAPES
-568 SEDDASESGDIT
+568 A
-580 AEEDDAAENEFGAGV
+580 
-595 DQDSPAETDDAA
+595 DSPAESTAVPLVDVKDDQSPTEEAV
-607 ASDGKPAVPVALQAD
+607 KPAL
-622 NVSPGNAQPA
+622 
-632 ADSEA
+632 SEP
-637 ITTARVE
+637 E
-644 DATEAEKPAE
+644 KKDAPK
-654 TASENKNKP
+654 KQQP

-669 LKILLES
+669 LKILLEA
-676 QGVSI
+676 QGVDI
-681 GGSGKTA
+681 GGTGKSA
-688 DGKMKIK
+688 DGKPKVR
-695 LADDPAA
+695 LTNDPAA

-709 QRAYPNEPLMD
+709 QRAYPNEPLTT
-720 LLSFKSINPLYGMF
+720 LLSFKSINPLYGTF

-739 PFASGAERVQAL
+739 PFASGPERVQAL

-776 PFVTDFLNPELLQR
+776 PFATDFLNPELLQR
-790 GLATITELGGTRQD
+790 GLATITELGGTKQD

-834 RSEYPGVSDVA
+834 RSEYPGVSDVR

-885 ILLCEEFVPHVDPN
+885 VLLCEEFVPHVDPD

-921 PRSTDL
+921 PRSTDM

-936 PLLGETPITLEM
+936 PLLAETP
-948 PASPERQ
+948 AVSPT
-955 V
+955 

>member
-1 MPSRDEIAL
+1 MHSRDEIAL
-10 EFLDQLPYE
+10 EFLDQIPYE
-19 PYPVQEKAILTWFD
+19 PYPVQEEAILKWFD
-33 SDRGVLVSAPTG
+33 TEQGVLVSAPTG
-45 TGKTRIAEAALL
+45 TGKTLIAEAALY
-57 EALHTGKRAYYT
+57 EALQTGKTAYYT

-75 TDQKFQEIQAAA
+75 TDQKFQEIQEAA

-101 GNHKVNPDARVL
+101 GNHKVNPDAKVL
-113 VVVAEILLNRLLNH
+113 VVVAEILLNRLLNR
-127 DDFDFSEVSS
+127 DDFDFTEVSS

-146 NDPERGIVWELS
+146 NDPERGVVWELS

-166 RLMLLSATVGNSTD
+166 RLMLLSATVGNSAD

-187 SHGRRLDLVRSEDR
+187 SHGRRLDLVKSEDR

-218 LEMMADGDDESR
+218 LEMMADGDDDSR

-243 CWTVAEQ
+243 CWSVAEQ

-268 LKKHD
+268 LKQHD

-306 HLFQQKL
+306 YLFQRKL

-363 RPQFDSEGHVYALSH
+363 RPQFDSEGHVFALSH
-378 EDDVKIYR
+378 EDDVKIHR

-400 PLLIKKRKQMKKKMP
+400 PLLIKKRKKMKKKMP

-424 NEDQFKR
+424 NEAQFTR
-431 LIEAPPTKLCSQG
+431 LIEAPPTKLQSQG

-458 PDISLIRTV
+458 PDVSLIRTV

-472 MNPKQIET
+472 MDQKQLDT

-489 VTLHRGGFIQLD
+489 ITLHRAGFIQLD
-501 PKPPVITNDGEVVTD
+501 PKPPSKSEEGDKSPSDESVAVVTV
-516 SKSQAI
+516 KLQ
-522 KPAAEKPTSLS
+522 PLR
-533 DRLKQLDDDGA
+533 DRLRELDEASA

-557 ADSVSESESES
+557 QTPVEESAETDSSDS
-568 SEDDASESGDIT
+568 A
-580 AEEDDAAENEFGAGV
+580 AEEESTNEFGTGV
-595 DQDSPAETDDAA
+595 DQDAIPDVDSANSLPEPPP
-607 ASDGKPAVPVALQAD
+607 SEPEAVVSPVAKE
-622 NVSPGNAQPA
+622 P
-632 ADSEA
+632 
-637 ITTARVE
+637 
-644 DATEAEKPAE
+644 
-654 TASENKNKP
+654 P
-663 AKLTSS
+663 AKKPKNEPPKSEPARLTST
-669 LKILLES
+669 LKILLKS
-676 QGVSI
+676 QGVDI
-681 GGSGKTA
+681 GGTGKTA
-688 DGKMKIK
+688 DGQSKVR
-695 LADDPAA
+695 LANDPSAQ
-702 KEPDYEP
+702 EPDYEP
-709 QRAYPNEPLMD
+709 KSAYPNEPLTN

-739 PFASGAERVQAL
+739 PFANGAERVQAL

-776 PFVTDFLNPELLQR
+776 PFATDFLNPELLQR
-790 GLATITELGGTRQD
+790 GQATITELGGTRQD

-819 WVRPLNFPEKLLRLF
+819 WVRPLNFPEKLMRLF

-885 ILLCEEFVPHVDPN
+885 VLLCEEFVPHIDKD
-899 SVWHGELH
+899 SVWMGELQ
-907 SISHQLTEACREID
+907 SISHQLTESCRQID
-921 PRSTDL
+921 PRSTDM

-936 PLLGETPITLEM
+936 PLLAEIPTGTT
-948 PASPERQ
+948 SS
-955 V
+955 

>member
-1 MPSRDEIAL
+1 MPERDEIAL
-10 EFLDQLPYE
+10 EYLDQIPYE
-19 PYPVQEKAILTWFD
+19 PYPVQEEAILKWFETEQ
-33 SDRGVLVSAPTG
+33 GVLISAPTG
-45 TGKTRIAEAALL
+45 TGKTLIAEAALF
-57 EALHTGKRAYYT
+57 EALHTGKTAYYT

-75 TDQKFQEIQAAA
+75 TDQKFQEIQEAA

-101 GNHKVNPDARVL
+101 GNHKVNPDAKVL
-113 VVVAEILLNRLLNH
+113 VVVAEILLNRLLNL
-127 DDFDFSEVSS
+127 DEFDFSEVSS

-166 RLMLLSATVGNSTD
+166 RLMLLSATVGNTAD

-208 WVPDQLLNEQ
+208 WVEDQLLNEQ
-218 LEMMADGDDESR
+218 LEMMADGDDDDR

-243 CWTVAEQ
+243 CWSVAEQ

-363 RPQFDSEGHVYALSH
+363 RPQFDTEGHVFALSH
-378 EDDVKIYR
+378 EDDVKIHR

-424 NEDQFKR
+424 NEAQFTK
-431 LIEAPPTKLCSQG
+431 LIEAPPTKLQSQG

-458 PDISLIRTV
+458 PDVSLIRTV

-472 MNPKQIET
+472 MNPKQLEK

-489 VTLHRGGFIQLD
+489 ITLHRGGFIQLD
-501 PKPPVITNDGEVVTD
+501 PKPP
-516 SKSQAI
+516 SKTQVENPEA
-522 KPAAEKPTSLS
+522 TSDDESSLPETSSLKDQLS
-533 DRLKQLDDDGA
+533 DLAKDEA

-550 WDGTYGV
+550 WDGKYGIASPDENSAATESPDS
-557 ADSVSESESES
+557 ADEESEY
-568 SEDDASESGDIT
+568 D
-580 AEEDDAAENEFGAGV
+580 FGAGIEQD
-595 DQDSPAETDDAA
+595 DQASNETAADKTTFSPPGGEGGRRPDEGETKPDSSA
-607 ASDGKPAVPVALQAD
+607 ASETTKKKEPA
-622 NVSPGNAQPA
+622 
-632 ADSEA
+632 
-637 ITTARVE
+637 
-644 DATEAEKPAE
+644 K
-654 TASENKNKP
+654 KNQP

-669 LKILLES
+669 LKILLEA
-676 QGVSI
+676 QGVDV
-681 GGSGKTA
+681 GGSGKSE
-688 DGKMKIK
+688 DDKPKVK
-695 LADDPAA
+695 LSNAPSA

-709 QRAYPNEPLMD
+709 KSAYPNEPLTN

-739 PFASGAERVQAL
+739 PYASGPERVQAL
-751 ESVLVFPGAVSRN
+751 ESVLVFPRAVSRN
-764 LRIPRPDVMPLS
+764 LRIPRPDMMPLS

-790 GLATITELGGTRQD
+790 GLATITELGGTPSED
-804 DDEND
+804 DDD
-809 ERGGYREPEE
+809 GGYHDPDE

-834 RSEYPGVSDVA
+834 RHEYPGVSDVP

-885 ILLCEEFVPHVDPN
+885 ILLCEEFVPHVDPD

-907 SISHQLTEACREID
+907 SISHQLTEACRAID
-921 PRSTDL
+921 PRSTDM

-936 PLLGETPITLEM
+936 PLLAETQTAPPGDTQ
-948 PASPERQ
+948 RDR
-955 V
+955 

>member
-1 MPSRDEIAL
+1 MPDRDEIAL

-19 PYPVQEKAILTWFD
+19 PYPVQEKAILAWFD
-33 SDRGVLVSAPTG
+33 TEQGVLVSAPTG
-45 TGKTRIAEAALL
+45 TGKTLIAEAALF
-57 EALHTGKRAYYT
+57 EALHTGKTAYYT

-113 VVVAEILLNRLLNH
+113 VVVAEILLNRLLNRE
-127 DDFDFSEVSS
+127 DFDFSEVSS

-166 RLMLLSATVGNSTD
+166 RLMLLSATVGNSAD

-187 SHGRRLDLVRSEDR
+187 SHGRRLDLVKSEDR

-218 LEMMADGDDESR
+218 LEMMADGDDDAR

-243 CWTVAEQ
+243 CWSVAEQ

-306 HLFQQKL
+306 YLFQQKL

-340 KGPPGKKKLIDPSV
+340 KGPPGKKTLIDPSV

-363 RPQFDSEGHVYALSH
+363 RPQFDTEGHVFALSH
-378 EDDVKIYR
+378 EDDVKIHR

-424 NEDQFKR
+424 NEAQFTR
-431 LIEAPPTKLCSQG
+431 LIEAPPTKLQSQG

-458 PDISLIRTV
+458 PDVSLIRTV

-472 MNPKQIET
+472 MNPKQLET

-489 VTLHRGGFIQLD
+489 ITLHKAGFIQLD
-501 PKPPVITNDGEVVTD
+501 PKPPSKTD
-516 SKSQAI
+516 SDGKSAGNDAGSSEVLTRQ
-522 KPAAEKPTSLS
+522 PLRE
-533 DRLKQLDDDGA
+533 RLQELDNDDA

-550 WDGTYGV
+550 WDGSYGIQTTDTDSDTDSAT
-557 ADSVSESESES
+557 ADSD
-568 SEDDASESGDIT
+568 DDADQDESGDQDES
-580 AEEDDAAENEFGAGV
+580 AYGFGAGV
-595 DQDSPAETDDAA
+595 EQDAVADLGSADSSLEPSPSEPEAVVTPAAEEPA
-607 ASDGKPAVPVALQAD
+607 ASKPKNDPPQQ
-622 NVSPGNAQPA
+622 QP
-632 ADSEA
+632 
-637 ITTARVE
+637 TR
-644 DATEAEKPAE
+644 
-654 TASENKNKP
+654 
-663 AKLTSS
+663 LTSS
-669 LKILLES
+669 MKFLLES
-676 QGVSI
+676 QGVDI
-681 GGSGKTA
+681 GGTGKNA
-688 DGKMKIK
+688 AGQSKVR
-695 LADDPAA
+695 LSNDPSA

-709 QRAYPNEPLMD
+709 VRAYPNEPLAN

-739 PFASGAERVQAL
+739 PFASGPERVQAL

-776 PFVTDFLNPELLQR
+776 PFATDFLNPELLQR
-790 GLATITELGGTRQD
+790 GLATITELGGTKQD

-819 WVRPLNFPEKLLRLF
+819 WVRPLNFPEKLMRLF

-885 ILLCEEFVPHVDPN
+885 ILLCEEFVPHVDKD

-936 PLLGETPITLEM
+936 PLLAEAPTGP
-948 PASPERQ
+948 PA
-955 V
+955 

>member
-1 MPSRDEIAL
+1 MPDRDEIAL

-45 TGKTRIAEAALL
+45 TGKTLIAEAALY
-57 EALHTGKRAYYT
+57 EALHTGRTAYYT

-113 VVVAEILLNRLLNH
+113 VVVAEILLNRLLNRE
-127 DDFDFSEVSS
+127 DFDFSEVSS

-166 RLMLLSATVGNSTD
+166 RLMLLSATVGNTAD
-180 FMIWLNR
+180 FMIWLNQ
-187 SHGRRLDLVRSEDR
+187 SHGRRLDLVKSEDR

-218 LEMMADGDDESR
+218 LEMMADGDDDAR

-243 CWTVAEQ
+243 CWSVAEQ

-306 HLFQQKL
+306 YLFQQKL

-340 KGPPGKKKLIDPSV
+340 KGPPGKKTLIDPSV

-363 RPQFDSEGHVYALSH
+363 RPQFDTEGHVFALSH
-378 EDDVKIYR
+378 EDDVKIHR

-424 NEDQFKR
+424 NEAQFTR
-431 LIEAPPTKLCSQG
+431 LIEAPPTKLQSQG

-458 PDISLIRTV
+458 PDVSLIRTV

-472 MNPKQIET
+472 MNPKQLET

-489 VTLHRGGFIQLD
+489 ITLHKAGFIQLD
-501 PKPPVITNDGEVVTD
+501 PKPPSKTD
-516 SKSQAI
+516 SDGKSAGNDAGSSEVLTRQ
-522 KPAAEKPTSLS
+522 PLRE
-533 DRLKQLDDDGA
+533 RLQELDNDDA

-550 WDGTYGV
+550 WDGSYGIQTTDTDSDTDSAT
-557 ADSVSESESES
+557 ADSD
-568 SEDDASESGDIT
+568 DDADQDESGDQDES
-580 AEEDDAAENEFGAGV
+580 AYGFGAGV
-595 DQDSPAETDDAA
+595 EQDAVADLGSADSSLEPSPSEPEAVVTPAAEEPA
-607 ASDGKPAVPVALQAD
+607 ASKPKNDPPQQ
-622 NVSPGNAQPA
+622 QP
-632 ADSEA
+632 
-637 ITTARVE
+637 TR
-644 DATEAEKPAE
+644 
-654 TASENKNKP
+654 
-663 AKLTSS
+663 LTSS
-669 LKILLES
+669 MKFLLES
-676 QGVSI
+676 QGVDI
-681 GGSGKTA
+681 GGTGKNA
-688 DGKMKIK
+688 AGQSKVR
-695 LADDPAA
+695 LSNDPSA

-709 QRAYPNEPLMD
+709 VRAYPNEPLAN

-739 PFASGAERVQAL
+739 PFASGPERVQAL

-776 PFVTDFLNPELLQR
+776 PFATDFLNPELLQR
-790 GLATITELGGTRQD
+790 GLATITELGGTKQD

-819 WVRPLNFPEKLLRLF
+819 WVRPLNFPEKLMRLF

-885 ILLCEEFVPHVDPN
+885 ILLCEEFVPHVDKD

-936 PLLGETPITLEM
+936 PLLAEAPTGP
-948 PASPERQ
+948 PA
-955 V
+955 

>member
-1 MPSRDEIAL
+1 MPDRDEIAL
-10 EFLDQLPYE
+10 EFLDQIPYE
-19 PYPVQEKAILTWFD
+19 PYPVQEEAILKWFD
-33 SDRGVLVSAPTG
+33 TDQGVLVSAPTG
-45 TGKTRIAEAALL
+45 TGKTLIAEAALY
-57 EALHTGKRAYYT
+57 EALHTGKTAYYT

-75 TDQKFQEIQAAA
+75 TDQKFQEIQEAA
-87 VRWGFQPEDVGLVT
+87 VRWGFQPEDIGLVT
-101 GNHKVNPDARVL
+101 GNHKVNPDAKVL
-113 VVVAEILLNRLLNH
+113 VVVAEILLNRLLNR
-127 DDFDFSEVSS
+127 DDFDFTEVSS
-137 VVMDEFHSF
+137 IVMDEFHSF

-166 RLMLLSATVGNSTD
+166 RLMLLSATVGNSAD

-218 LEMMADGDDESR
+218 LEMMADGDDDAR

-243 CWTVAEQ
+243 CWSVGEQ

-268 LKKHD
+268 VKKHD

-306 HLFQQKL
+306 YLFQRKL

-363 RPQFDSEGHVYALSH
+363 RPQYDSEGHVFALSH
-378 EDDVKIYR
+378 EDDVKIHR

-415 TRRSTVQYW
+415 SRRSTVQYW
-424 NEDQFKR
+424 NEAQFTR
-431 LIEAPPTKLCSQG
+431 LIEAPPTKLQSQG

-458 PDISLIRTV
+458 PDVSLIRTV

-472 MNPKQIET
+472 MDQKQLDK

-489 VTLHRGGFIQLD
+489 ITLHRAGFIQLD
-501 PKPPVITNDGEVVTD
+501 PKPPSKFENSDASSTNET
-516 SKSQAI
+516 SSAETA
-522 KPAAEKPTSLS
+522 KPKPLR
-533 DRLKQLDDDGA
+533 DRLKELDETGT

-557 ADSVSESESES
+557 QAPVEQSADTDSNDS
-568 SEDDASESGDIT
+568 AT
-580 AEEDDAAENEFGAGV
+580 EEEPTDEFGTGV
-595 DQDSPAETDDAA
+595 DHDAI
-607 ASDGKPAVPVALQAD
+607 SVPVPA
-622 NVSPGNAQPA
+622 NSSPDPPP
-632 ADSEA
+632 SEPEA
-637 ITTARVE
+637 VTAPVDKE
-644 DATEAEKPAE
+644 V
-654 TASENKNKP
+654 P
-663 AKLTSS
+663 AKKPKNEPPKSEPARLTSS

-676 QGVSI
+676 QGVDI
-681 GGSGKTA
+681 GGTGKTA
-688 DGKMKIK
+688 DGKSKVR
-695 LADDPAA
+695 LSNDPSA

-709 QRAYPNEPLMD
+709 RSAYPNEPLTN

-739 PFASGAERVQAL
+739 PFASGPERVQAL

-776 PFVTDFLNPELLQR
+776 PFATDFLNPELLQR
-790 GLATITELGGTRQD
+790 GLATITELGGTPQED
-804 DDEND
+804 DDD
-809 ERGGYREPEE
+809 GGYRDPGE
-819 WVRPLNFPEKLLRLF
+819 WVRPLNFPEKLMRLF
-834 RSEYPGVSDVA
+834 RSEYPSVSDVA

-885 ILLCEEFVPHVDPN
+885 VLLCEEFVPHVDKE

-936 PLLGETPITLEM
+936 PLLAETPATVEK
-948 PASPERQ
+948 
-955 V
+955 

>member
-1 MPSRDEIAL
+1 MPDRDEIAL
-10 EFLDQLPYE
+10 EFLDQIPYE
-19 PYPVQEKAILTWFD
+19 PYPVQEDAILKWFD
-33 SDRGVLVSAPTG
+33 TEQGVLVSAPTG
-45 TGKTRIAEAALL
+45 MGKTLIAEAALF
-57 EALHTGKRAYYT
+57 EALHNGQTAYYT

-101 GNHKVNPDARVL
+101 GNHKVNPDAKVL
-113 VVVAEILLNRLLNH
+113 VVVAEILLNRLLSH
-127 DDFDFSEVSS
+127 DDFDFAEVSS

-166 RLMLLSATVGNSTD
+166 RLMLLSATVGNSAD

-218 LEMMADGDDESR
+218 LEMMADGDDDER

-243 CWTVAEQ
+243 CWSVAEQ

-257 SDGQQ
+257 GDGQQ

-268 LKKHD
+268 VKKHD

-306 HLFQQKL
+306 YLFQQKL

-363 RPQFDSEGHVYALSH
+363 RPQFDTEGHVFALSH
-378 EDDVKIYR
+378 EDDVKIHR

-400 PLLIKKRKQMKKKMP
+400 PLLIKKRKKMKKKMP
-415 TRRSTVQYW
+415 SRRSTVQYW
-424 NEDQFKR
+424 NEAQFTR
-431 LIEAPPTKLCSQG
+431 LIEAPPTKLQSQG

-458 PDISLIRTV
+458 PDVSLIRTV

-472 MNPKQIET
+472 MNPKQLET

-489 VTLHRGGFIQLD
+489 ITLHRTGFIQLD
-501 PKPPVITNDGEVVTD
+501 PKPPVKSDSAGDPSDGDDQKTTSPVN
-516 SKSQAI
+516 
-522 KPAAEKPTSLS
+522 EK
-533 DRLKQLDDDGA
+533 RLRERLEELDESGA

-550 WDGTYGV
+550 WNGTYGV
-557 ADSVSESESES
+557 QAQADDSAEAN
-568 SEDDASESGDIT
+568 SEDIGN
-580 AEEDDAAENEFGAGV
+580 AEEEPNEFGTGIEQSAAA
-595 DQDSPAETDDAA
+595 DSEPADSEPADSEPADSEPADSEPADSEPADSPAESSTVSVVAAEDDRSLHQEAT
-607 ASDGKPAVPVALQAD
+607 KPAPV
-622 NVSPGNAQPA
+622 
-632 ADSEA
+632 E
-637 ITTARVE
+637 TKKK
-644 DATEAEKPAE
+644 DAPK
-654 TASENKNKP
+654 KQQP

-669 LKILLES
+669 LKILLEA
-676 QGVSI
+676 QGVDI
-681 GGSGKTA
+681 GGTGKSA
-688 DGKMKIK
+688 DGKPKIR
-695 LADDPAA
+695 LANDPAA
-702 KEPDYEP
+702 EEPDYEP
-709 QRAYPNEPLMD
+709 QRAYPNEPLTT
-720 LLSFKSINPLYGMF
+720 LLSFKSINPLYGTF

-739 PFASGAERVQAL
+739 PFASGPERVQAL

-776 PFVTDFLNPELLQR
+776 PFATDFLNPELLQR
-790 GLATITELGGTRQD
+790 GLATITELGGTPQD

-834 RSEYPGVSDVA
+834 RSEYPGVSDIA

-885 ILLCEEFVPHVDPN
+885 ILLCEEFVPHVDPD

-921 PRSTDL
+921 PRSTDM

-936 PLLGETPITLEM
+936 PLLAEATVS
-948 PASPERQ
+948 SPSTA
-955 V
+955 

>member
-1 MPSRDEIAL
+1 MPDRDEIAL

-33 SDRGVLVSAPTG
+33 CEQGVLVSAPTG
-45 TGKTRIAEAALL
+45 TGKTLIAEAALF
-57 EALHTGKRAYYT
+57 EALHSGRTAYYT

-87 VRWGFQPEDVGLVT
+87 VRWGFQETDVGLVT

-127 DDFDFSEVSS
+127 EDFEFSNVAS

-158 LSLLPKHV
+158 LSLLPPHV
-166 RLMLLSATVGNSTD
+166 RLMLLSATVGNAAD
-180 FMIWLNR
+180 FLIWLNR

-208 WVPDQLLNEQ
+208 WVPDELLNEQ
-218 LEMMADGDDESR
+218 LEMMADGDDDTR

-262 KLLVEE
+262 KLLAEE

-273 WSQGIGPKLKTII
+273 WSQGIGPKLKTIL

-306 HLFQQKL
+306 HLFQEKL

-326 MNLPARSVLMTDLL
+326 MNLPARSVLMTNLL

-363 RPQFDSEGHVYALSH
+363 RPQFDSEGHVYALAH
-378 EDDVKIYR
+378 EDDVRIHR
-386 YKLKMDQIPEDTKD
+386 YKLKMEQIPEDTRD

-424 NEDQFKR
+424 NEDQFRR
-431 LIEAPPTKLCSQG
+431 LIEAPPTKLQSQG
-444 FIPWRLLAYLLSRS
+444 VIPWRLLAYLLSRS

-472 MNPKQIET
+472 MNQKRIET

-489 VTLHRGGFIQLD
+489 ITLHRAGFIQLD
-501 PKPPVITNDGEVVTD
+501 PAPPSVSRDGSAVTGSEDD
-516 SKSQAI
+516 SQSSPSG
-522 KPAAEKPTSLS
+522 PAETLRE
-533 DRLKQLDDDGA
+533 RLRRLDQEGV
-544 FGPQIP
+544 FGTQTL
-550 WDGTYGV
+550 WDGTYGIPEP
-557 ADSVSESESES
+557 VSESAESNTTAADDQS
-568 SEDDASESGDIT
+568 GSPDDAD
-580 AEEDDAAENEFGAGV
+580 EFGAGV
-595 DQDSPAETDDAA
+595 VQDSSSDSEEHAATAPESSSSDLSRAGDRSSGDDQPADDSVIGVESQSTEQTDAVKSGPERDQ
-607 ASDGKPAVPVALQAD
+607 KPA
-622 NVSPGNAQPA
+622 
-632 ADSEA
+632 
-637 ITTARVE
+637 R
-644 DATEAEKPAE
+644 
-654 TASENKNKP
+654 
-663 AKLTSS
+663 LTSS

-676 QGVSI
+676 QGVSTDRSSKSSD
-681 GGSGKTA
+681 GRSKVRLSQDKA
-688 DGKMKIK
+688 D
-695 LADDPAA
+695 L
-702 KEPDYEP
+702 EPDYEP
-709 QRAYPNEPLMD
+709 DRAYPNESLMD
-720 LLSFKSINPLYGMF
+720 LLTFKSINPVYGMF

-739 PFASGAERVQAL
+739 PFASGPERVQAL

-764 LRIPRPDVMPLS
+764 LRIPRPDVLPLS

-790 GLATITELGGTRQD
+790 GLATITELGGSPPD
-804 DDEND
+804 DD
-809 ERGGYREPEE
+809 ERGGYHDPSE

-834 RSEYPGVSDVA
+834 RSEFPGVPDVP

-874 EGILFRHILRF
+874 EGILFRHLLRF
-885 ILLCEEFVPHVDPN
+885 ILLCEEFIPHVASE

-907 SISHQLTEACREID
+907 SISQQLTQACRAVD
-921 PRSTDL
+921 PRSTDM

-936 PLLGETPITLEM
+936 PLLAE
-948 PASPERQ
+948 
-955 V
+955 

>member
-1 MPSRDEIAL
+1 MPDRDEIAL

-19 PYPVQEKAILTWFD
+19 PYPVQEKAILAWFD
-33 SDRGVLVSAPTG
+33 SEQGVLISAPTG
-45 TGKTRIAEAALL
+45 TGKTLIAEAALF
-57 EALHTGKRAYYT
+57 EALHTGKTAYYT

-113 VVVAEILLNRLLNH
+113 VVVAEILLNRLLNRE
-127 DDFDFSEVSS
+127 DFDFSEVSS

-166 RLMLLSATVGNSTD
+166 RLMLLSATVGNSAD

-218 LEMMADGDDESR
+218 LEMMADGDDDAR

-243 CWTVAEQ
+243 CWSVAEQ

-268 LKKHD
+268 LKQYD

-326 MNLPARSVLMTDLL
+326 MNLPARSVLMTELL

-363 RPQFDSEGHVYALSH
+363 RPQFDTEGHVFALSH
-378 EDDVKIYR
+378 EDDVKIHR

-415 TRRSTVQYW
+415 TRRTTVQYW

-431 LIEAPPTKLCSQG
+431 LIEAPPTRLQSQG

-458 PDISLIRTV
+458 PDVSLIRTV

-472 MNPKQIET
+472 MNPKQLET

-489 VTLHRGGFIQLD
+489 ITLHRAGFIQLD
-501 PKPPVITNDGEVVTD
+501 PKPPVVTADGDVVNDAETSA
-516 SKSQAI
+516 SKPS
-522 KPAAEKPTSLS
+522 PEKPKSLS
-533 DRLKQLDDDGA
+533 DRLKQLDEDGA

-557 ADSVSESESES
+557 PDPISDSAD
-568 SEDDASESGDIT
+568 DDASDE
-580 AEEDDAAENEFGAGV
+580 AA
-595 DQDSPAETDDAA
+595 SSETDDEEDEFGSGVEQDPEAE
-607 ASDGKPAVPVALQAD
+607 SGSEVK
-622 NVSPGNAQPA
+622 SETGNAPANPGLISAPDGEAGQKTDERARQPA
-632 ADSEA
+632 LTETTKKEA
-637 ITTARVE
+637 P
-644 DATEAEKPAE
+644 K
-654 TASENKNKP
+654 KQQP

-669 LKILLES
+669 LKILLEA
-676 QGVSI
+676 QGVDV
-681 GGSGKTA
+681 GGTGKSA
-688 DGKMKIK
+688 DGKPKVR
-695 LADDPAA
+695 LTNDPAA
-702 KEPDYEP
+702 REPDYEP

-739 PFASGAERVQAL
+739 PFASGPERVQAL

-776 PFVTDFLNPELLQR
+776 PFVTGFLNPELLQR
-790 GLATITELGGTRQD
+790 GLATITELGGTKQD

-834 RSEYPGVSDVA
+834 RSEFPGVSDVP

-885 ILLCEEFVPHVDPN
+885 ILLCEEFVPHVDPD

-921 PRSTDL
+921 PRSTDQ

-936 PLLGETPITLEM
+936 PLLAETPAAVQT
-948 PASPERQ
+948 PDASPS
-955 V
+955 

>member
-1 MPSRDEIAL
+1 MHDRDEIAL

-33 SDRGVLVSAPTG
+33 TEQGVLVSAPTG
-45 TGKTRIAEAALL
+45 MGKTLIAEAALF
-57 EALHTGKRAYYT
+57 EALHTGKTAYYT

-101 GNHKVNPDARVL
+101 GNHKVNPDAKVL
-113 VVVAEILLNRLLNH
+113 VVVAEILLNRLLSRE
-127 DDFDFSEVSS
+127 DFDFSEVAS

-166 RLMLLSATVGNSTD
+166 RLMLLSATVGNSAD

-187 SHGRRLDLVRSEDR
+187 SHSRRLDLVKSEDR

-218 LEMMADGDDESR
+218 LEMMADGDDDAR

-243 CWTVAEQ
+243 CWGVAEQ

-262 KLLVEE
+262 KLLIEE
-268 LKKHD
+268 VKKHE

-306 HLFQQKL
+306 YLFQQKL

-363 RPQFDSEGHVYALSH
+363 RPQFDTEGHVFALSH
-378 EDDVKIYR
+378 EDDVKIHR

-400 PLLIKKRKQMKKKMP
+400 PLLMKKRKQMKKKMP
-415 TRRSTVQYW
+415 SRRSTVQYW
-424 NEDQFKR
+424 NEVQFTK
-431 LIEAPPTKLCSQG
+431 LIEAPPTKLQSQG

-458 PDISLIRTV
+458 PDVSLIRTV

-472 MNPKQIET
+472 MNPKQLET

-489 VTLHRGGFIQLD
+489 ITLHRGGFIQLD
-501 PKPPVITNDGEVVTD
+501 PKPPVKSD
-516 SKSQAI
+516 SAGDSAGGDAQKTTS
-522 KPAAEKPTSLS
+522 PVNEKKLRE
-533 DRLKQLDDDGA
+533 RLQDLDESGA

-557 ADSVSESESES
+557 QAPADDPVEAESDDS
-568 SEDDASESGDIT
+568 SKL
-580 AEEDDAAENEFGAGV
+580 EEEHDGFGTGIEQSA
-595 DQDSPAETDDAA
+595 
-607 ASDGKPAVPVALQAD
+607 
-622 NVSPGNAQPA
+622 A
-632 ADSEA
+632 ADSA
-637 ITTARVE
+637 A
-644 DATEAEKPAE
+644 DPKPADSAAE
-654 TASENKNKP
+654 SSTAPLVDAEDDQRLNERAIKPALAESKKKDAPKKQQP

-669 LKILLES
+669 LKILLEA
-676 QGVSI
+676 QGVDI
-681 GGSGKTA
+681 GGTGKSA
-688 DGKMKIK
+688 DGKPKVR
-695 LADDPAA
+695 LANEPAA

-709 QRAYPNEPLMD
+709 QRAYPNEPLTT
-720 LLSFKSINPLYGMF
+720 LLSFKSINPLYGTF

-739 PFASGAERVQAL
+739 PFASGPERVQAL

-776 PFVTDFLNPELLQR
+776 PFATDFLNPELLQR
-790 GLATITELGGTRQD
+790 GLATITELGGTKQD

-834 RSEYPGVSDVA
+834 RSEYPGVSDVP

-885 ILLCEEFVPHVDPN
+885 VLMCEEFVPHVDPD

-921 PRSTDL
+921 PRSTDM

-936 PLLGETPITLEM
+936 PLLAETPT
-948 PASPERQ
+948 ASQTPT
-955 V
+955 

>member
-1 MPSRDEIAL
+1 MHSRDEIAL
-10 EFLDQLPYE
+10 EFLDQIPYE
-19 PYPVQEKAILTWFD
+19 PYPVQEEAILTWFD
-33 SDRGVLVSAPTG
+33 TERGVLVSAPTG
-45 TGKTRIAEAALL
+45 MGKTLIAEAALF
-57 EALHTGKRAYYT
+57 EALHTGKTAYYT

-75 TDQKFQEIQAAA
+75 TDQKFQEIQEAA

-113 VVVAEILLNRLLNH
+113 VVVAEILLNRLLNRE
-127 DDFDFSEVSS
+127 DFDFSEVSS

-166 RLMLLSATVGNSTD
+166 RLMLLSATVGNSAD

-187 SHGRRLDLVRSEDR
+187 SHGRRLDLVKSEDR

-243 CWTVAEQ
+243 CWSVAEQ

-257 SDGQQ
+257 GDGQQ
-262 KLLVEE
+262 KQLAEE
-268 LKKHD
+268 MAKHE
-273 WSQGIGPKLKTII
+273 WSQGIGPKLKTI
-286 LRGVGVHHAGV
+286 LMRGVGVHHAGV

-306 HLFQQKL
+306 YLFQRKL

-363 RPQFDSEGHVYALSH
+363 RPQFDTEGHVFALSH
-378 EDDVKIYR
+378 EDDVKIHR

-400 PLLIKKRKQMKKKMP
+400 PLLIKKRKKMKKKMP
-415 TRRSTVQYW
+415 SRRTTVQYW
-424 NEDQFKR
+424 NEDQFNR
-431 LIEAPPTKLCSQG
+431 LIEAPPTKLQSQG
-444 FIPWRLLAYLLSRS
+444 VIPWRLLAYLLSRS
-458 PDISLIRTV
+458 PDVSLIRTV

-472 MNPKQIET
+472 MDPKQIET

-489 VTLHRGGFIQLD
+489 VTLHRSGFIQLD
-501 PKPPVITNDGEVVTD
+501 PKPPAPSIDGDVADEAGAQDSSAATTE
-516 SKSQAI
+516 SKS
-522 KPAAEKPTSLS
+522 LR
-533 DRLKQLDDDGA
+533 DRLQELDDEGA

-550 WDGTYGV
+550 WDGSYGV
-557 ADSVSESESES
+557 VVSPPESEDADASVSESLSADETSDNNFGTGVDQKSPADTADAASAEVKLDS
-568 SEDDASESGDIT
+568 PATLPANAKDDALT
-580 AEEDDAAENEFGAGV
+580 DAAE
-595 DQDSPAETDDAA
+595 Q
-607 ASDGKPAVPVALQAD
+607 PAVAPE
-622 NVSPGNAQPA
+622 QPA
-632 ADSEA
+632 D
-637 ITTARVE
+637 
-644 DATEAEKPAE
+644 P
-654 TASENKNKP
+654 KNPVDKP
-663 AKLTSS
+663 AKDISSKPRTDAAKDRQPARLSSS

-676 QGVSI
+676 QGVDI
-681 GGSGKTA
+681 GGTGKTA
-688 DGKMKIK
+688 GGKSKIK
-695 LADDPAA
+695 LANDPTA
-702 KEPDYEP
+702 KSPDYEP
-709 QRAYPNEPLMD
+709 ERAYPNEPLVS

-764 LRIPRPDVMPLS
+764 LRIPRPDMMPLS
-776 PFVTDFLNPELLQR
+776 PFATDFLNPELLQR
-790 GLATITELGGTRQD
+790 GLATITELGGTKLD

-834 RSEYPGVSDVA
+834 RSEYPGVTDIA

-885 ILLCEEFVPHVDPN
+885 ILLCEEFVPHIDPD

-921 PRSTDL
+921 PRSTDM

-936 PLLGETPITLEM
+936 PLLAETPAALQT
-948 PASPERQ
+948 PAAPNS
-955 V
+955 